1 MPKRTEN
8 EALRQLGTALRDLR
22 KAARLSQSDLVAR
35 IGISRDTLSRVENG
49 ASAETA
55 LVQRIAAALGC
66 RLTIVRPPLRAADMR
81 RKFAHLHGE
90 DAD

>member
-1 MPKRTEN
+1 MPERTDHN
-8 EALRQLGTALRDLR
+8 DLRQLGASLRELR
-22 KAARLSQSDLVAR
+22 KAARLTQSDLVAR

-66 RLTIVRPPLRAADMR
+66 RLTIERAPLRAADMR